1 MVRRLRLPETL
12 AFAVLTAGA
21 VVAAASCEGGD
32 SKGDGCI
39 VGDAAVSDAAPADAH
54 ERCTIFCIP
63 DQVFD
68 DGGPVIDGG
77 PACPLCADENGH
89 CPSGCRPVG

>member
-1 MVRRLRLPETL
+1 MRKLRLPETL

-21 VVAAASCEGGD
+21 VVTAASCGGD
-32 SKGDGCI
+32 DGKSDGGVI
-39 VGDAAVSDAAPADAH
+39 ADAAPGDGGQPDAY
-54 ERCTIFCIP
+54 EGCTVFCIP
-63 DQVFD
+63 DQFFD

-77 PACPLCADENGH
+77 PECPPCADENVQ

>member
-1 MVRRLRLPETL
+1 MRKLRLAETL
-12 AFAVLTAGA
+12 AFAVLSAGA
-21 VVAAASCEGGD
+21 VAIAASCDGGD
-32 SKGDGCI
+32 SKSDAALS
-39 VGDAAVSDAAPADAH
+39 DAAVTDGAQADANQG
-54 ERCTIFCIP
+54 CTIFCIP

-77 PACPLCADENGH
+77 PECPLCADENSQ